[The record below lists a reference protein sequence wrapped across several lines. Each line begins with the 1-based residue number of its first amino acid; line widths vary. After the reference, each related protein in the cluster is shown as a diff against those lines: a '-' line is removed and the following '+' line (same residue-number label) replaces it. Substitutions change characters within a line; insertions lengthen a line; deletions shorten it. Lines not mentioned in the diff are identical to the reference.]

1 MKSIFYFIGLYLAI
15 LFVFRFLLPMG
26 VAIFKMR
33 KGIKELKKRM
43 QEQQD
48 TQFQGFT
55 NSNES
60 QSFQKVS
67 NSPKTDNKKKED
79 YLDFEEIKE

>member
-48 TQFQGFT
+48 TQFQSFT

-60 QSFQKVS
+60 QSFQKAS